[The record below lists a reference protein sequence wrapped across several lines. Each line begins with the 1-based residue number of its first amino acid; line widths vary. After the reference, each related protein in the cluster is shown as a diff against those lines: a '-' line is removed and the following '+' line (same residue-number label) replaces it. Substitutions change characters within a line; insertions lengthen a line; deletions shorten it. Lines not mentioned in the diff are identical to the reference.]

1 MNPAG
6 ADVAITDTV
15 PPTLVTQLAPNRA
28 TAGQATTTAAPG
40 GPSAPCGDNGEPAV
54 HRAATSAYRL
64 ITRRRLDLAA
74 VLAGRKRSALA
85 LAGMTVGYAAVSV
98 TSLLFVSGLIGFA
111 TGNGG

>member
-1 MNPAG
+1 M
-6 ADVAITDTV
+6 TD
-15 PPTLVTQLAPNRA
+15 QA
-28 TAGQATTTAAPG
+28 TADARAQQPWRPAP
-40 GPSAPCGDNGEPAV
+40 AQHDTLAV
-54 HRAATSAYRL
+54 
-64 ITRRRLDLAA
+64 LAFIFGILLWPLGIYLGHASCQEA